1 LSRRTERIGHLIRSL
16 VADVIQNRLADPR
29 IPTIT
34 SVTRVEV
41 SEDLSVARIYVSA
54 LAPEPKRKL
63 CLRALRS
70 ASGVFRRELGPA
82 LHLRK
87 FPYLDFRLD
96 DSLRQGFE
104 TLEVIDR
111 AMRELG
117 ERPAWEEE
125 DTAAGE
131 GGALESEDED
141 ETESGPTSQD
151 GA

>member
-1 LSRRTERIGHLIRSL
+1 MSRRTERIGHLIRSL

-41 SEDLSVARIYVSA
+41 SDDLAVARVYISA

-63 CLRALRS
+63 CLTALRS
-70 ASGVFRRELGPA
+70 ASGVFRRALGPQ

-104 TLEVIDR
+104 TLEIIDR

-117 ERPAWEEE
+117 ERPTWEQA
-125 DTAAGE
+125 DAAQDEAGDDDD
-131 GGALESEDED
+131 GIESAN
-141 ETESGPTSQD
+141 PPQD